1 MIDKMLKGNDNV
13 FEMLFPLQLFAGFVV
28 VQGGLSVGIYHRI
41 VSGWDRINLLPL
53 SMPVVEQ
60 DMLLQLQ
67 KEFKDNEIGESLLD
81 GSFIPDNMHKMDA
94 GNDKFDYSSYGDNS
108 HLRGDNSR
116 ISAVGIS
123 VIRGTGIRETNVSL
137 GGISVI
143 RGMQQLSNYTGSP
156 IKERRTIPGKYQN
169 DVVDGPIT
177 EGSAGSLGLKG
188 PLPPAQKKEDPRLSM
203 RP

>member
-1 MIDKMLKGNDNV
+1 
-13 FEMLFPLQLFAGFVV
+13 
-28 VQGGLSVGIYHRI
+28 
-41 VSGWDRINLLPL
+41 
-53 SMPVVEQ
+53 MPVVEQ

-81 GSFIPDNMHKMDA
+81 GSFIPDNMHKMD
-94 GNDKFDYSSYGDNS
+94 GGHDKFDFSSYGDNS

-116 ISAVGIS
+116 ISAVGVS
-123 VIRGTGIRETNVSL
+123 VIRPGGGGAGTRETNVSL

-156 IKERRTIPGKYQN
+156 IKERRSVVPIKYQN
-169 DVVDGPIT
+169 ENVDGPMT

-188 PLPPAQKKEDPRLSM
+188 QILPVSKKEDPRMSM
-203 RP
+203 RPQLAKSG